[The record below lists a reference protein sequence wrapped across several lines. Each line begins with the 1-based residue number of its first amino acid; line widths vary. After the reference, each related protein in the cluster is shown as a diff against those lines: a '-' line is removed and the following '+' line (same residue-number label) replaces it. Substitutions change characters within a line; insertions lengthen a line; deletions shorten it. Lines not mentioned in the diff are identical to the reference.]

1 MAVRPGYRA
10 VIGTLGPALL
20 TLALGLSCAPSSSS
34 TTGPAAPS
42 VDDALR
48 TAKASRDQIMNAEA
62 AGTTLGPIEQ
72 HAYACA
78 GPDPCLP
85 REGFVARD
93 VTHPALSRSQV
104 TVLYLRQLAAA
115 GWSLVEVHCDEAR
128 NEYVVLATKA
138 PSATASYPGRFELLT
153 GTGRMRLRIT
163 VPAIGAESQFRP
175 RPEGANYP
183 EGACRDQ
190 VKAAAALSRPNTDPT
205 DTGSTATVGTVA
217 GG

>member
-1 MAVRPGYRA
+1 MAVRPGYRT
-10 VIGTLGPALL
+10 VIGAMGPVLL
-20 TLALGLSCAPSSSS
+20 TLALGLSCVPPSSP

-48 TAKASRDQIMNAEA
+48 TAKASRDRIMNAET

-78 GPDPCLP
+78 GPNPCLP
-85 REGFVARD
+85 PEGWVARD
-93 VTHPALSRSQV
+93 VIHPALSRSQI
-104 TVLYLRQLAAA
+104 TVLYLQQLTAA

-128 NEYVVLATKA
+128 NEFAVLATKA
-138 PSATASYPGRFELLT
+138 PGATASYPGRFELLT

-163 VPAIGAESQFRP
+163 VPATGAENQFRP
-175 RPEGANYP
+175 RPEGASYP

-190 VKAAAALSRPNTDPT
+190 VKAAASLSRPSTEPT
-205 DTGSTATVGTVA
+205 ETNATVTAGTAA
-217 GG
+217 GS